1 MCYINHT
8 NLFYPQYKG
17 IHVNKEVKMLKL
29 TLQPG
34 EYLDIGEN
42 IRVVFTGGSARNAHL
57 MIDAPREISIVR
69 SNAGGK
75 KAAKD
80 SYYVDK
86 GISEE
91 AKKEIVGIIMR
102 EKAQG
107 RRDNR

>member
-8 NLFYPQYKG
+8 KLFYPQDKG
-17 IHVNKEVKMLKL
+17 IFINKEVKMLKL

-57 MIDAPREISIVR
+57 MIDAPREVSIVR
-69 SNAGGK
+69 SNAGGRK
-75 KAAKD
+75 QTKD

-107 RRDNR
+107 KREGK

>member
-1 MCYINHT
+1 
-8 NLFYPQYKG
+8 
-17 IHVNKEVKMLKL
+17 MLKL

-75 KAAKD
+75 KATKD

-107 RRDNR
+107 RRDGK